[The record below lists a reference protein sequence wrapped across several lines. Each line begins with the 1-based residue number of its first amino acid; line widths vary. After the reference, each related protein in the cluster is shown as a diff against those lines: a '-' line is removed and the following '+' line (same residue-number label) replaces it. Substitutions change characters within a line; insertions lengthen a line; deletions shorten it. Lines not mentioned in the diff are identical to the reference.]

1 VALIYSDGPCRRKLV
16 GTRHEGAVW
25 TSTVREL
32 RKAACKTAELA
43 SWRPTCTP
51 DSVGVPLLDI
61 LPELDPGELHTLEV
75 LVAILA
81 RHSRR

>member
-1 VALIYSDGPCRRKLV
+1 MALIYSDQPRRRKLV
-16 GTRHEGAVW
+16 GTRHEGSVW

-32 RKAACKTAELA
+32 RKAAYQAAELA

-75 LVAILA
+75 VVAILA
-81 RHSRR
+81 RRSRH

>member
-1 VALIYSDGPCRRKLV
+1 MALIYDGLPRRRKLT
-16 GTRHEGAVW
+16 GTRHEPGWAPI
-25 TSTVREL
+25 VREL
-32 RKAACKTAELA
+32 RAVTCKAAGSA

-75 LVAILA
+75 VVAILA
-81 RHSRR
+81 RRSRH